1 MTYTEQLKVKVN
13 EIEIPVIIY
22 RERRSNVRFAIVKD
36 GVVNVRMPLVLTPSQ
51 EKEHLNRLHEWLTKV
66 MAKKDNVKQRFQKK
80 EYKSGDIL
88 SVGKRKYGIELTIE
102 NRNSHTAKLDKG
114 TIFFK
119 LAKADSQERQQKAIR
134 QLMSRIVGN
143 DFLPEIARRTQEI
156 NHLHFKK
163 PIKSINFKYNHSN
176 WGSCS
181 RSGNINFSTR
191 LLFAPDDVIDY
202 VIIHELSHLVEMNHS
217 PRFWE
222 VVKNVMPNYE
232 EKEQWLKKHSSEC
245 DF

>member
-1 MTYTEQLKVKVN
+1 MTYKEQLKVKIN
-13 EIEIPVIIY
+13 DIEIPVIVY
-22 RERRSNVRFAIVKD
+22 RERRHNVRFAIVKD
-36 GVVNVRMPLVLTPSQ
+36 GVVNVRMPIVLTPTQ
-51 EKEHLNRLHEWLTKV
+51 EQEHLARLNEWLTKV
-66 MAKKDNVKQRFQKK
+66 MAKKDSVKQRFQKK
-80 EYKSGDIL
+80 EYKSGDVIK
-88 SVGKRKYGIELTIE
+88 VGKRSYGIELSVE
-102 NRNSHTAKLDKG
+102 ERNSHTAKLDKG

-119 LAKADSQERQQKAIR
+119 LAQGDSPEGQQKAIR
-134 QLMSRIVGN
+134 QLMSRIIGN

-156 NHLHFKK
+156 NHLYFRK

-217 PRFWE
+217 PRFWK
-222 VVKNVMPNYE
+222 VVEDVMPDYE
-232 EKEQWLKKHSSEC
+232 EKEQWLKKHSAEC